1 MNAPCWFGR
10 NFLSLIHALSF
21 TLLALAVA
29 GTFALVVQLFCVLRH
44 RGNSSR
50 AAQPPEPLR
59 EPVGISLL
67 KPLCGVDDDLE
78 ANLEAFAKLS
88 YPKYEVV
95 LGVKDT
101 KDPAYAVAKAAVARW
116 PRLMRLE
123 LQHGEPGL
131 NPKVNQLITLAG
143 VARHDI
149 LVISDSNTRVGP
161 RYLEEI
167 AHIFEDPR
175 VGCVSNPVSG
185 IGEQTLGSLMDNL
198 YQSTTAGAGQISAK
212 QVADQDIVV
221 GKSMALRREDVETLG
236 GFYSVRNVLAEDFV
250 IGRWLTRRMGKRA
263 VIARAP
269 VYNVSQ
275 KKSVMTFFKRYIRWS
290 IIHHTCIPTPVYLG
304 QALINPLPLGLL
316 GALLS
321 PSALAFQV
329 LGALTLVKLVHDLA
343 VFQLMRPG
351 QRTPWT
357 TVPAVLLKDV
367 LIFVAWANGLFA
379 RSVDWRGNKLRVMAG
394 SRLVAPASVQ
404 SLPTPLDAS
413 EPDPIEE
420 LLAG

>member
-1 MNAPCWFGR
+1 MNAPLLLG
-10 NFLSLIHALSF
+10 SKSVPTTHALSL
-21 TLLALAVA
+21 TLLALAAA
-29 GTFALVVQLFCVLRH
+29 GTFALVMQLFCVLRH
-44 RGNSSR
+44 CGLSSR
-50 AAQPPEPLR
+50 VRPAPEPLG

-78 ANLEAFAKLS
+78 ANLEAFAHLG

-101 KDPAYAVAKAAVARW
+101 RDPAYAVAKAAVARW
-116 PRLMRLE
+116 PHLMRLA

-131 NPKVNQLITLAG
+131 NPKVNQLITLAA

-161 RYLEEI
+161 DYLEEI
-167 AHIFEDPR
+167 AHTFEDPN

-185 IGEQTLGSLMDNL
+185 IGERTLGSLMDNL

-212 QVADQDIVV
+212 QLADQDIVV
-221 GKSMALRREDVETLG
+221 GKSMALRREDVDALG
-236 GFYSVRNVLAEDFV
+236 GFYSVRNVLAEDYV

-263 VIARAP
+263 VVARAP

-275 KKSVMTFFKRYIRWS
+275 KKSVMTFFKRYLRWS
-290 IIHHTCIPTPVYLG
+290 IIHHTCIPTPLYLG
-304 QALINPLPLGLL
+304 QALINPLPLALF

-321 PSALAFQV
+321 PSALALGV
-329 LGALTLVKLVHDLA
+329 LGAVTLVKLVHDVA

-351 QRTPWT
+351 QSTPWMT
-357 TVPAVLLKDV
+357 LPAVLLKDV
-367 LIFVAWANGLFA
+367 LLFVAWANGLFA

-394 SRLVAPASVQ
+394 SRLVPPASVL
-404 SLPTPLDAS
+404 SKGVVAPES
-413 EPDPIEE
+413 EPIEE

>member
-1 MNAPCWFGR
+1 MSP
-10 NFLSLIHALSF
+10 IHALSL
-21 TLLALAVA
+21 TLLALAIA
-29 GTFALVVQLFCVLRH
+29 GTFALVVQLVCVMRH
-44 RGNSSR
+44 RGRTSR
-50 AAQPPEPLR
+50 EPQAPVPLR
-59 EPVGISLL
+59 KPVGISIL

-78 ANLEAFAKLS
+78 ANLEAFAHLG

-95 LGVKDT
+95 LGVKDK

-116 PRLMRLE
+116 PKRMRLE

-131 NPKVNQLITLAG
+131 NPKVNQLITLAS
-143 VARHDI
+143 VARNDI
-149 LVISDSNTRVGP
+149 LVISDSNTRVGAH
-161 RYLEEI
+161 YLEEI
-167 AHIFEDPR
+167 ASIFEDPS

-221 GKSMALRREDVETLG
+221 GKSMALRREDVDALG

-263 VIARAP
+263 VIAHAP

-275 KKSVMTFFKRYIRWS
+275 KKSVTTFFKRYIRWS

-304 QALINPLPLGLL
+304 QSLINPLPLGLL

-329 LGALTLVKLVHDLA
+329 LGGLTAVKLVHDVA

-351 QRTPWT
+351 QRTPWM

-394 SRLVAPASVQ
+394 SRLVAPASAMPQTVGDV
-404 SLPTPLDAS
+404 P
-413 EPDPIEE
+413 EHEPIEE

>member
-1 MNAPCWFGR
+1 
-10 NFLSLIHALSF
+10 LSL

-29 GTFALVVQLFCVLRH
+29 GTFALVVQLLCVLRH

-50 AAQPPEPLR
+50 VREVPEARR

-78 ANLEAFAKLS
+78 ANLEAFATLS

-116 PRLMRLE
+116 PRIMRLE

-131 NPKVNQLITLAG
+131 NPKVNQLITLAS
-143 VARHDI
+143 VARNDI

-167 AHIFEDPR
+167 ARIFEDPS

-185 IGEQTLGSLMDNL
+185 IGERTLGSLMDNL
-198 YQSTTAGAGQISAK
+198 YQSTTAGAGQIAAK

-221 GKSMALRREDVETLG
+221 GKSMALRREDVDALG
-236 GFYSVRNVLAEDFV
+236 GFYSVRNVLAEDYV

-304 QALINPLPLGLL
+304 QALVNPLPLGLL

-321 PSALAFQV
+321 PSVLAFQV

-351 QRTPWT
+351 QPTPWT

-394 SRLVAPASVQ
+394 SRLVAPASVLP
-404 SLPTPLDAS
+404 LPTPLGAP